1 MLPRMW
7 CPYCG
12 DEMRQGYVRLRGQ
25 WAAWAGVLAVNF
37 EAGDDSGEGSELLPR
52 TLFRSHERAAHCC
65 VRCEA
70 VLVEPKSG
78 TYVPP
83 TDAGSTDTAD
93 DADDGGD
100 GGDAAEGGDTDA
112 AAEPGAGAA
121 QVVGSA
127 GGPGEPGSGGST
139 EVEVAGGNGNG
150 DGPPG
155 S

>member
-83 TDAGSTDTAD
+83 TDAGSTDTAA
-93 DADDGGD
+93 DA
-100 GGDAAEGGDTDA
+100 AAVAEGG
-112 AAEPGAGAA
+112 GIGAA
-121 QVVGSA
+121 DAEDAGVVGSTDGSLEPSS
-127 GGPGEPGSGGST
+127 GGPGPAEL
-139 EVEVAGGNGNG
+139 EVAGGNGNG

>member
-1 MLPRMW
+1 MLPHMW

-12 DEMRQGYVRLRGQ
+12 YEMRQGYVRLRGQ

-78 TYVPP
+78 AYVPP
-83 TDAGSTDTAD
+83 DDDPGADAAPAEAD
-93 DADDGGD
+93 GEAVD
-100 GGDAAEGGDTDA
+100 GDAAEPPA
-112 AAEPGAGAA
+112 AASPTADDPAA
-121 QVVGSA
+121 STKIEDSPTSA
-127 GGPGEPGSGGST
+127 G
-139 EVEVAGGNGNG
+139 GGNGNG
-150 DGPPG
+150 PPPASG

>member
-83 TDAGSTDTAD
+83 ADAGSTDTAD
-93 DADDGGD
+93 DDAP
-100 GGDAAEGGDTDA
+100 DAAEGGGADA
-112 AAEPGAGAA
+112 AAEPGAADAGSA
-121 QVVGSA
+121 QVAGSA
-127 GGPGEPGSGGST
+127 GGPAGPSSGEPA

-150 DGPPG
+150 DGPPA

>member
-12 DEMRQGYVRLRGQ
+12 DEMRQGFVRLRGQ

-83 TDAGSTDTAD
+83 TDPGPAESAESAEPAESST
-93 DADDGGD
+93 GGRQEQD
-100 GGDAAEGGDTDA
+100 AEGDTR
-112 AAEPGAGAA
+112 AEA
-121 QVVGSA
+121 
-127 GGPGEPGSGGST
+127 ELT
-139 EVEVAGGNGNG
+139 GNG
-150 DGPPG
+150 DGHGRAPE

>member
-100 GGDAAEGGDTDA
+100 AAEGGDTDA

>member
-1 MLPRMW
+1 MW

-37 EAGDDSGEGSELLPR
+37 EAGDNSGEGSELLPR

-83 TDAGSTDTAD
+83 ADATPADTADVAAAEGSGAAAADAGDTGSVGSTD
-93 DADDGGD
+93 
-100 GGDAAEGGDTDA
+100 
-112 AAEPGAGAA
+112 
-121 QVVGSA
+121 GSLESSS
-127 GGPGEPGSGGST
+127 GGPVPGPA
-139 EVEVAGGNGNG
+139 EVEVAGNGTGNG
-150 DGPPG
+150 DGPAPEG
-155 S
+155 